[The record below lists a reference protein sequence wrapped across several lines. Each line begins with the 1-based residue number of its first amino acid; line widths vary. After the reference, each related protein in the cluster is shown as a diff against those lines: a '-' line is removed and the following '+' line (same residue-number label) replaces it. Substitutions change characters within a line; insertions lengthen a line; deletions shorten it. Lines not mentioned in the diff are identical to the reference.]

1 MADESEE
8 KQNSNCTFFKKAK
21 RKGNVRKRKAE
32 SSGSEDETSVVRIE
46 KKAAPNPLKQ
56 KTGNAVRSWEIE
68 EKTNQKNPGKQ
79 SSSNFQPFNCCFF

>member
-1 MADESEE
+1 MLSPWKIVQVEE
-8 KQNSNCTFFKKAK
+8 TGQKATCTFFKKAK

-56 KTGNAVRSWEIE
+56 KTGNAVRSWETE
-68 EKTNQKNPGKQ
+68 EKTKQ
-79 SSSNFQPFNCCFF
+79 ISSDKQGSNNS

>member
-1 MADESEE
+1 MADDNEESGQ
-8 KQNSNCTFFKKAK
+8 KTTCTFFKKAK

-56 KTGNAVRSWEIE
+56 KTGNAVRSWETE
-68 EKTNQKNPGKQ
+68 EKTKQ
-79 SSSNFQPFNCCFF
+79 ISSDKQGSNNF

>member
-1 MADESEE
+1 MADDNEESGQ
-8 KQNSNCTFFKKAK
+8 KATCTFFKKAK

-56 KTGNAVRSWEIE
+56 KTGNAVRSWETE
-68 EKTNQKNPGKQ
+68 EKTKQ
-79 SSSNFQPFNCCFF
+79 ISSDKQGSNNN